1 MTDIVYTATGRR
13 KESTATVRI
22 VPGSGQIIVNNK
34 PVNEYFAR
42 PTSVMVIEQPLKITE
57 NLGSIDITAKCT
69 GGGPSGQAGALRL
82 AISRALT
89 QINPEHRTPLKS
101 AGLLRRDPRMVE
113 RKKYGQP
120 GARNQFQFSKR

>member
-1 MTDIVYTATGRR
+1 MADNVYTAIGRR
-13 KESTATVRI
+13 KESTAAVRI
-22 VPGSGQIIVNNK
+22 VPGSGQIIVNK
-34 PVNEYFAR
+34 KSVEAYFTR

-57 NLGSIDITAKCT
+57 TLGNVDIIATCK

-89 QINPEHRTPLKS
+89 VMDHENRSALKS

-120 GARNQFQFSKR
+120 GARKQFQFSKR